1 MQHGQFHGNMM
12 QQGQWGQDQMQPG
25 MWGGGQVEPVVCPT
39 QYRHHD
45 QFIPQ
50 EVPYIHPIVNVNRQH
65 IVEVPRHYWTETT
78 ENVMG
83 QTLPAQPG
91 MGPQREGGCNRGS
104 GRGGRG
110 QGRGRGRSR
119 WM

>member
-1 MQHGQFHGNMM
+1 MMEHGQFDGNMM
-12 QQGQWGQDQMQPG
+12 QQGQWGQNQMQPG
-25 MWGGGQVEPVVCPT
+25 MWGGNQGEPVVCPT
-39 QYRHHD
+39 QYRNHD
-45 QFIPQ
+45 QFIPR

-83 QTLPAQPG
+83 QTLPAHPG
-91 MGPQREGGCNRGS
+91 RGPQYGPQHGGGCNRRRDS
-104 GRGGRG
+104 
-110 QGRGRGRSR
+110 RGRGRSR